1 MPRSLVK
8 QEETLCAS
16 MPVHVFHPVGAE
28 TWKTSVTSTI
38 STDAVLVSSRKF
50 CGRKMIFYDQPSYH
64 MILVLSLDWLLPRP
78 NSPGPLMD
86 DRKITNDSSVN
97 FHDMF
102 FFIFCQI
109 IAKNEEKHVMEIY
122 G

>member
-1 MPRSLVK
+1 M
-8 QEETLCAS
+8 
-16 MPVHVFHPVGAE
+16 HDVFHPAGAE
-28 TWKTSVTSTI
+28 TRKTSVTSTI

-64 MILVLSLDWLLPRP
+64 MILVLSLDWLLPRL

-86 DRKITNDSSVN
+86 DWNVTDNSSVN

-102 FFIFCQI
+102 FFIFCYNL
-109 IAKNEEKHVMEIY
+109 AKNEEKHIMEIY